1 MRVYLSFLLMYIYVI
16 LSDFL
21 ENVDNWIYIVIGL
34 SCLIVSSLLLL
45 KTELSVPQG
54 IIIITIFTTIIVTN
68 IVNKIKDKDENKDE
82 SLDVFSSLSLTLF
95 GFIGFLAHYINHR
108 FGDICPTSGPMEVLC
123 DNKFILIF
131 VFMNFCVINLYSV
144 LKKHKAWPYNS
155 EVNPERYMKYLN
167 IVVMCIWQIYV
178 YMLIDGFKESGFHY
192 SSLSKGGSNSSMYEI
207 FSYISIFLV
216 IALFVT
222 NIIGF
227 NKCDKNNGYVNDIK
241 ELQYNLLTST
251 ILTFVIIF
259 FRPMY

>member
-1 MRVYLSFLLMYIYVI
+1 
-16 LSDFL
+16 
-21 ENVDNWIYIVIGL
+21 
-34 SCLIVSSLLLL
+34 
-45 KTELSVPQG
+45 
-54 IIIITIFTTIIVTN
+54 
-68 IVNKIKDKDENKDE
+68 
-82 SLDVFSSLSLTLF
+82 
-95 GFIGFLAHYINHR
+95 
-108 FGDICPTSGPMEVLC
+108 
-123 DNKFILIF
+123 
-131 VFMNFCVINLYSV
+131 
-144 LKKHKAWPYNS
+144 
-155 EVNPERYMKYLN
+155 MKYLN

-222 NIIGF
+222 NIIG
-227 NKCDKNNGYVNDIK
+227 YVNDIK